1 MVAGLEEGAP
11 GVACSVSF
19 PPSSIVASS
28 SRALGP
34 RGEGQGRSHRR
45 RLPAVAGGA
54 LEVGLLRPGR
64 GREDRA
70 GVQGGAAA
78 LRGKV
83 EKEGFFF
90 RSSQLCFYQCFFSSF
105 TNCQCFYL
113 FDQIFRIPEDISSH
127 TSSWW
132 PVFGWF
138 GEGGE

>member
-34 RGEGQGRSHRR
+34 RGEGQGRPHRR

-90 RSSQLCFYQCFFSSF
+90 RSSQLCFLSVFFFLFFS
-105 TNCQCFYL
+105 
-113 FDQIFRIPEDISSH
+113 
-127 TSSWW
+127 
-132 PVFGWF
+132 
-138 GEGGE
+138 